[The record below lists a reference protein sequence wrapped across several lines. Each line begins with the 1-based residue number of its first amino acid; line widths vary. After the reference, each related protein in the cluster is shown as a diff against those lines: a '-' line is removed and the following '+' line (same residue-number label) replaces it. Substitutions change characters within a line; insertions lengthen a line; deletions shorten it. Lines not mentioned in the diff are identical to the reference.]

1 VILVCPLYDPNPPGN
16 AQLHGEAQGVVT
28 VHWKVLALY
37 VDTQVLVL
45 QGLDDALGL
54 ALGDVLELGLALALG
69 DVLELGLAL
78 ALGLGLVV
86 QLLLI

>member
-45 QGLDDALGL
+45 QGLDD
-54 ALGDVLELGLALALG
+54 GLALALG
-69 DVLELGLAL
+69 ALLLGGVLELGLAL

>member
-1 VILVCPLYDPNPPGN
+1 MILVCPLYDPNPPGN

-45 QGLDDALGL
+45 QGLDD
-54 ALGDVLELGLALALG
+54 GLALALG
-69 DVLELGLAL
+69 ALLLGGVLELGLAL